1 MTAHYARH
9 VIAEGQKS
17 VAKNIVNY
25 TKQAK
30 LFFSQNGGTG
40 YLLREGV
47 IKIAG
52 APGGI
57 FNTNGLI
64 RSFWYIKL

>member
-1 MTAHYARH
+1 MKEYTDYIHQLENYTVRC
-9 VIAEGQKS
+9 K
-17 VAKNIVNY
+17 KYVNY

-30 LFFSQNGGTG
+30 MFFANNNASG

-64 RSFWYIKL
+64 RSFWYVLL